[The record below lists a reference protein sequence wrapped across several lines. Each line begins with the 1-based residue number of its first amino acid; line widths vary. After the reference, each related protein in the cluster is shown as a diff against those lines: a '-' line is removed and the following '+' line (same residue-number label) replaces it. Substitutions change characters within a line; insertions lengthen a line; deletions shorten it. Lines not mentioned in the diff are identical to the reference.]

1 MEGHNLFLDRMHR
14 ASAKMIANHTR
25 IIYSALHMGFY
36 PHLQK
41 RRRKVI
47 YIANGDGRKRLK
59 LGFGF

>member
-1 MEGHNLFLDRMHR
+1 MHR